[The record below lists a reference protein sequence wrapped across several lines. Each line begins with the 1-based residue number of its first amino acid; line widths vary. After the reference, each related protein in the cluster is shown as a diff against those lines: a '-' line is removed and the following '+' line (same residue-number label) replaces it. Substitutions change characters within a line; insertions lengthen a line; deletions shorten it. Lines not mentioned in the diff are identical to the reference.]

1 MWTENPKKTNHFAPN
16 SESPFWPIHQEVD
29 LEAGL
34 GFSVGS
40 EES

>member
-1 MWTENPKKTNHFAPN
+1 MKENPKKISLYAPN

-29 LEAGL
+29 LEAGF
-34 GFSVGS
+34 GFSGGS